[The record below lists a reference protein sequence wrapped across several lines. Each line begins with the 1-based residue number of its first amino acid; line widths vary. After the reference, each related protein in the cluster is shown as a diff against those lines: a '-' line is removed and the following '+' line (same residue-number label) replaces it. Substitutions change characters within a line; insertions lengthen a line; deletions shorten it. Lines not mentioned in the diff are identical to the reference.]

1 MINFNLRFMKEYI
14 YLISFVGFVFFIFN
28 LSISDVDAQFEFKK
42 GDEKTVEKLDIP
54 SIEVSYNNNEVEM
67 EPYIYLQDNVQTQ
80 IVQPILE
87 DDDIDIKELD
97 LVVKRGDSIT
107 IEYDEKPS
115 KITAFGIDYNTD
127 EVKLHQLTKIED
139 STFVI
144 SDDVPDGLI
153 TLEIRSVYNDKEISY
168 TTPIFIEP

>member
-1 MINFNLRFMKEYI
+1 MEAT
-14 YLISFVGFVFFIFN
+14 YL
-28 LSISDVDAQFEFKK
+28 D
-42 GDEKTVEKLDIP
+42 T
-54 SIEVSYNNNEVEM
+54 Y
-67 EPYIYLQDNVQTQ
+67 
-80 IVQPILE
+80 
-87 DDDIDIKELD
+87 DDIDIKELD
-97 LVVKRGDSIT
+97 LLVKRGDSIT

-144 SDDVPDGLI
+144 SNDVPDGLI
-153 TLEIRSVYNDKEISY
+153 TLEIRCVYNDKEISY